1 MNTAISA
8 SLENQLRILR
18 VTLELESPLALASGD
33 SSGLF
38 DSPCAVD
45 ANGLPCL
52 PGTSL
57 AGALRAWW
65 RQNLNHQYLDPD
77 WFGFV
82 PMGEEVAAAQRSRL
96 HISMGHIHNASN
108 QPVDAPEP
116 RSQLQTDPI
125 LGPLLGAQMPVREHV
140 RLTGRGAAADAAKFD
155 RSHVPAG
162 HRFTFQIQLRLRSD
176 NAASWETARTALL
189 AAMNNGEIVLGGAS
203 RTGLGRITVADARE
217 LLLKLPAD
225 VEKVS
230 LHQSLTSKLK
240 APSLLSQLSRPQPA
254 RVSSLP
260 LPAAHIDIQL
270 ELAAIDLWRVG
281 SSGAEILSMAD
292 DRQPDTQPYSE
303 HHVDWSGQK
312 AKLEVRKVVPGSG
325 IKGALAHRTTFHFN
339 RRCARWATQEGD
351 LAPLEAVTALFGQ
364 ALDDGSGHA
373 GCVRVADATLVSV
386 PRATRHDQPH
396 VRLDRF
402 TGGAWNGALFSESL
416 LSSGG
421 IALQM
426 RINPQPLLA
435 KHSQAN
441 GAEILALAD
450 ALADLGEG
458 RLSLGAGV
466 ARGLGRFR
474 FIDAKQAEKVLQQLK
489 HLGQAIAD
497 QMANL
502 AQAPVADSPNTAQP
516 TAEVQPHV

>member
-57 AGALRAWW
+57 AGAMRAWW
-65 RQNLNHQYLDPD
+65 RNQLSAAHPDQD

-82 PMGEEVAAAQRSRL
+82 PMGDQGAAAQRSRL
-96 HISMGHIHNASN
+96 HISIGHIHDARN
-108 QPVDAPEP
+108 QPVDKPVARP
-116 RSQLQTDPI
+116 QLQADPI
-125 LGPLLGAQMPVREHV
+125 LGPLLGAHMPVREHV
-140 RLTGRGAAADAAKFD
+140 RLNDRGAAADTAKFD

-162 HRFTFQIQLRLRSD
+162 HRFTFQIQLRLRTD
-176 NAASWETARTALL
+176 NAASWEAARNALL
-189 AAMNNGEIVLGGAS
+189 AALKNGDIMLGGAT
-203 RTGLGRITVADARE
+203 RTGLGRVKVKEAHE

-230 LHQSLTSKLK
+230 AHQSLTSSFK
-240 APSLLSQLSRPQPA
+240 APNLVETLPPTRPATQAVPDA
-254 RVSSLP
+254 P
-260 LPAAHIDIQL
+260 LEIQL
-270 ELAAIDLWRVG
+270 ELAALDLWRVG
-281 SSGAEILSMAD
+281 SSGVETLTMAD
-292 DRQPDTQPYSE
+292 GRQPDTQPYSE
-303 HHVDWSGQK
+303 HWVNWNNQQ
-312 AKLEVRKVVPGSG
+312 AKVETRKVVPGAG
-325 IKGALAHRTTFHFN
+325 IKGALAHRATFHLN
-339 RRCARWATQEGD
+339 RRSGRWATQDGEQ
-351 LAPLEAVTALFGQ
+351 APLTAVTALFGQ

-373 GCVRVADATLVSV
+373 GCVHVSDSV
-386 PRATRHDQPH
+386 LLPTQPSSIQHQPH

-416 LSSGG
+416 ISSGG
-421 IALQM
+421 ITLKM
-426 RINPQPLLA
+426 RLDTQRLLA
-435 KHSQAN
+435 SNSTAT

-450 ALADLGEG
+450 ALTDLGQG
-458 RLSLGAGV
+458 RLSLGAGA

-474 FIDAKQAEKVLQQLK
+474 FVNEQAAKKALADLEN
-489 HLGQAIAD
+489 LGNKIKTQ
-497 QMANL
+497 L
-502 AQAPVADSPNTAQP
+502 AQEANTTAQP
-516 TAEVQPHV
+516 TTKVQAHA

>member
-1 MNTAISA
+1 MNTAHSEK
-8 SLENQLRILR
+8 LDNQLRILR
-18 VTLELESPLALASGD
+18 ITLELTSPLALASGD

-57 AGALRAWW
+57 AGAMRAWW
-65 RQNLNHQYLDPD
+65 RTHLGERHQDQD

-82 PMGEEVAAAQRSRL
+82 PMGDAVAAAQRSRL

-108 QPVDAPEP
+108 QPVDAPTP
-116 RSQLQTDPI
+116 RSQLQADPI

-140 RLTGRGAAADAAKFD
+140 RLNDRGAAADTAKFD

-162 HRFTFQIQLRLRSD
+162 HRFTFQIQLRLENDRATDWESARS
-176 NAASWETARTALL
+176 ALL
-189 AAMNNGEIVLGGAS
+189 KALENGDIMLGGAT
-203 RTGLGRITVADARE
+203 RAGLGRVKAVDARE

-225 VEKVS
+225 IEKVS
-230 LHQSLTSKLK
+230 AHQSLTSKLK
-240 APSLLSQLSRPQPA
+240 ANSLLNTGQPA
-254 RVSSLP
+254 PTPSAPSP
-260 LPAAHIDIQL
+260 SAPIDITL
-270 ELAAIDLWRVG
+270 ELAALDLWRVG
-281 SSGAEILSMAD
+281 SSGVEPLSMAD
-292 DRQPDTQPYSE
+292 ERQPDTQPYTE
-303 HHVDWSGQK
+303 HRVDWSQRE
-312 AKLEVRKVVPGSG
+312 AKLDILKIVPGAG

-339 RRCARWATQEGD
+339 RLSARWATQEGE
-351 LAPLEAVTALFGQ
+351 LAPLTAVTTLFGQ
-364 ALDDGSGHA
+364 ALDDGTGHA
-373 GCVRVADATLVSV
+373 GCVHVADANLLSV

-421 IALQM
+421 ITLKM
-426 RINPQPLLA
+426 RIDPQRLLA
-435 KHSQAN
+435 LNSPAT
-441 GAEILALAD
+441 GEELLALSQ

-458 RLSLGAGV
+458 RISLGAGA

-474 FIDAKQAEKVLQQLK
+474 FIDPKQAAKVMQQLTTQA
-489 HLGQAIAD
+489 QAI
-497 QMANL
+497 Q
-502 AQAPVADSPNTAQP
+502 AQRAQEQP
-516 TAEVQPHV
+516 TPANTTAEAQSHV